1 VDPKGAEHRGQHK
14 DSCLDVLVIT
24 GPMVVTGS
32 YDRGSDYR
40 KKLKGRP
47 ATKRQVRHE
56 LTGKIP
62 DSFKATNV
70 TMSSVIDL
78 VPAPADG
85 SAPVASAYR
94 LRPEEIDRT
103 VCISRRISDAEN
115 SRDRRWKPMIYR
127 ETQCGAAVLEDGLCK
142 LCLKRRAAYRGSVGV
157 WHGILTEEPPSWMHM
172 LGTSWAEERPP
183 KWLGDVR
190 SSAASSDS
198 ASVDSAPSAVSAV
211 SGMSSAEL
219 RAALKVQL
227 AIERES
233 AKAAKEAEK
242 AAKEP
247 EKLAQKEALKAQKEA
262 EKAALKAQKEA
273 EKAALKARKDA
284 EKEAL
289 KAQKEAEKAAKAAEK
304 EAEKAAKAAQKEAEK
319 AAKAAEKKVKAE

>member
-1 VDPKGAEHRGQHK
+1 
-14 DSCLDVLVIT
+14 
-24 GPMVVTGS
+24 
-32 YDRGSDYR
+32 
-40 KKLKGRP
+40 
-47 ATKRQVRHE
+47 
-56 LTGKIP
+56 
-62 DSFKATNV
+62 
-70 TMSSVIDL
+70 MSSVYDL

-172 LGTSWAEERPP
+172 LGTSWSDEKPP

-198 ASVDSAPSAVSAV
+198 ASVDSAPSSASAASAV

-227 AIERES
+227 AIEREA

-247 EKLAQKEALKAQKEA
+247 EKLAQKE
-262 EKAALKAQKEA
+262 ALKAQKEA

-289 KAQKEAEKAAKAAEK
+289 KAQKEAEKAAKAAQK
-304 EAEKAAKAAQKEAEK
+304 ESEKAAKAAQKEAEK
-319 AAKAAEKKVKAE
+319 AAKKVKAE